1 VNVKAPTT
9 ADKDVVDGWIE
20 KCVVDLPEL
29 DPEVEGLVDR
39 IYLLNK
45 QLRKSLEQTLVGFGL
60 SYGEWGVLGKLR
72 SAGPPY
78 RRSPGEL
85 AELSQLSSGAM
96 TNRLDRLE
104 RAGFVRRL
112 PDPNDRRG
120 IQVELTDDGLRIWR
134 ESVGVQAA
142 KEEFIASAL
151 DQAEKEQLNMLLRRL
166 VNAFEH
172 NPGALPPAE
181 T

>member
-1 VNVKAPTT
+1 VNKSST
-9 ADKDVVDGWIE
+9 AEKDVVDGWIAE
-20 KCVVDLPEL
+20 CLVDLPNL
-29 DPEVEGLVDR
+29 DPEVEGIVDR
-39 IYLLNK
+39 ISLLDK
-45 QLRKSLEQTLVGFGL
+45 KIKKSMEQTLVEFGL
-60 SYGEWGVLGKLR
+60 TFNEWGLLGKLR

-112 PDPNDRRG
+112 PDPSDRRG
-120 IQVELTDDGLRIWR
+120 IQVELTEAGLDAWR
-134 ESVGVQAA
+134 DSVGVQAA
-142 KEEFIASAL
+142 KEAFIASAL
-151 DQAEKEQLNMLLRRL
+151 DEAEKEQLNMLLRRL
-166 VNAFEH
+166 VNAFER